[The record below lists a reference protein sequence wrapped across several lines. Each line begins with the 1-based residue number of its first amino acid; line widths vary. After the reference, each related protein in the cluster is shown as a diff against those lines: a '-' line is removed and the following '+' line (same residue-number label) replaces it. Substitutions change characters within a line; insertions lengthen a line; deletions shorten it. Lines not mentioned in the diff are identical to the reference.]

1 MGGDWGVTSA
11 KVLPLRGDGT
21 SSRRHGTTRFPTSE
35 KDTNSENDTFL
46 KNFDFLVNTSKNAV
60 VGWEPYTSGALLR
73 KHRFREDVCVV
84 GWEPAAVLCGRG
96 LGSHECKGSTASRR
110 WDIVPA
116 PWNDTSPNKC
126 SKRKGG
132 YSERTGGYSERK
144 GSYSERK
151 AGYSERRGSYSER
164 EGGCVMQLVPC
175 CYRGVAIR
183 QMCL

>member
-1 MGGDWGVTSA
+1 LAPFLDPPPPGRST
-11 KVLPLRGDGT
+11 DG
-21 SSRRHGTTRFPTSE
+21 P
-35 KDTNSENDTFL
+35 
-46 KNFDFLVNTSKNAV
+46 DFLVNTSKNAV
-60 VGWEPYTSGALLR
+60 VGWEPYISGALLH

-84 GWEPAAVLCGRG
+84 GWEPAAVLCGLG

-116 PWNDTSPNKC
+116 PWIDTFPNKC

-132 YSERTGGYSERK
+132 YSERKGGYSERK

-151 AGYSERRGSYSER
+151 
-164 EGGCVMQLVPC
+164 GGCVMQLVPC